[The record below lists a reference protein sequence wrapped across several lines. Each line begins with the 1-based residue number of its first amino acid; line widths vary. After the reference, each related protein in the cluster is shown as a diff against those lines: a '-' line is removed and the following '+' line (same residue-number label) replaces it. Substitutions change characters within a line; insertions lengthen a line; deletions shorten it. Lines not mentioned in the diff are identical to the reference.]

1 MSRSAIRTTRSA
13 WSTSSP
19 SSDPALATTSKQKA
33 VPAATPGG
41 LHPFLLRLMISLSKV
56 LALGV
61 AAAMSIVASGAADA
75 SGNVLAPVPSF
86 GNPLRIPELL
96 EGERGADGV
105 VRFDLNVQAGST
117 QFRDGA
123 ATETWGVNGTYLGPT
138 LRAARGDTVEISVH
152 NGVDE
157 STTMHWHGMNVPARM
172 DGGPYQPID
181 PGETWRPTW
190 VIDQPAAT
198 LWYHP
203 HPHGNTA
210 DHVHRGVAGMFIVD
224 DDRTAALDLPDTY
237 GVDDLPV
244 IIQDRSFDS
253 NNQFVGD
260 GREVGDE
267 VLVNGTSR
275 PYVEVTQQRLRLR
288 LLNASGGSFYELGFD
303 DGRSFQVIGTDGG
316 LLPSPV
322 TLERLSLSPGER
334 AEIVVTFEPGED
346 AVLRDLAGNG
356 GYAHSGDDDDT
367 IDVLQFHAAAD
378 LIPSGATTNRL
389 ADVDRLDPAKT
400 VGTRTFVLTGTQ
412 INGQDMAMDRI
423 DATVVAGTVE
433 IWEVIAEAGAHNF
446 HVHGVQFQVL
456 DIEGAPPP
464 AHLRGWK
471 DTVATPAGSTTRLL
485 VPFGTHTD
493 PDVPYMFHCHKLR
506 HEDLGMM
513 GQFLVVAKGDEAGMP
528 PDGHH
533 HHH

>member
-1 MSRSAIRTTRSA
+1 M
-13 WSTSSP
+13 
-19 SSDPALATTSKQKA
+19 
-33 VPAATPGG
+33 
-41 LHPFLLRLMISLSKV
+41 
-56 LALGV
+56 
-61 AAAMSIVASGAADA
+61 
-75 SGNVLAPVPSF
+75 SF
-86 GNPLRIPELL
+86 GSAAGSPRRHPVDDSAASENPLRIPQLL
-96 EGERGADGV
+96 EGERGDDGI
-105 VRFDLNVQAGST
+105 VRFDLNVQAGAT
-117 QFRDGA
+117 QFLNGA

-138 LRAARGDTVEISVH
+138 LRASHGDHVEISVH

-157 STTMHWHGMNVPARM
+157 ATTMHWHGMNVPASM

-181 PGETWRPTW
+181 PGERWRPTW

-210 DHVHRGVAGMFIVD
+210 QHVHRGVAGLFIVD
-224 DDRTAALDLPDTY
+224 DDQTAALDLPDSY

-244 IIQDRSFDS
+244 IVQDRSFDH

-260 GREVGDE
+260 GREAGDE
-267 VLVNGTSR
+267 LLVNGTYR
-275 PYVEVTQQRLRLR
+275 PYVDVTHQRVRLR

-303 DGRSFQVIGTDGG
+303 DDRSFQVIGTDGG

-322 TLERLSLSPGER
+322 TVERLSLSPGER
-334 AEIVVTFEPGED
+334 AEVIVTFEPGDD
-346 AVLRDLAGNG
+346 AVLRNVAADGSH
-356 GYAHSGDDDDT
+356 AHQGDGDDGA
-367 IDVLQFHAAAD
+367 IDVVQFHAAAD
-378 LIPSGATTNRL
+378 LVPSRPVPSRL
-389 ADVDRLDPAKT
+389 ADVERLDPADAIA
-400 VGTRTFVLTGTQ
+400 TRTFRLTGTQ

-423 DATVVAGTVE
+423 DATVVADTVE

-456 DIEGAPPP
+456 DIDGAPPP

-471 DTVATPAGSTTRLL
+471 DTVVTPAGSTIRLL

-493 PDVPYMFHCHKLR
+493 PDVPYMYHCHKLR

-513 GQFLVVAKGDEAGMP
+513 GQFVVVTDGAADAGTP
-528 PDGHH
+528 PDGDQHH
-533 HHH
+533 

>member
-1 MSRSAIRTTRSA
+1 MTTL
-13 WSTSSP
+13 P
-19 SSDPALATTSKQKA
+19 KALLFGAT
-33 VPAATPGG
+33 AAT
-41 LHPFLLRLMISLSKV
+41 LSFTT
-56 LALGV
+56 AV
-61 AAAMSIVASGAADA
+61 AHAHTASPAHGSAT
-75 SGNVLAPVPSF
+75 F
-86 GNPLRIPELL
+86 ENPLRIPELL
-96 EGERGADGV
+96 DGERGDDGV
-105 VRFDLNVQAGST
+105 VRFDLDVQAGST
-117 QFRDGA
+117 QFRDGP

-138 LRAARGDTVEISVH
+138 LRASRGDVVEISVH

-157 STTMHWHGMNVPARM
+157 ATTMHWHGMNLPARM

-181 PGETWRPTW
+181 PGDTWRPSW
-190 VIDQPAAT
+190 EIDQPAAT

-210 DHVHRGVAGMFIVD
+210 AHIHRGVAGMFIVD
-224 DDRTAALDLPDTY
+224 DENVALHLPDTY

-244 IIQDRSFDS
+244 IIQDRSFDG

-260 GREVGDE
+260 GRELGDE
-267 VLVNGTSR
+267 LLVNGTYR
-275 PYVEVTQQRLRLR
+275 PYVDVTHERIRLR

-322 TLERLSLSPGER
+322 TVERLQLSPGER
-334 AEIVVTFEPGED
+334 AEVVVTFEPDDD
-346 AVLRDLAGNG
+346 AVLRDLAAG
-356 GYAHSGDDDDT
+356 GVHAEEGDGHGGGAV
-367 IDVLQFHAAAD
+367 DVLQFRAAAD
-378 LIPSGATTNRL
+378 LVQSPPAPSEL
-389 ADVDRLDPAKT
+389 VDIDRLDPVDA
-400 VGTRTFVLTGTQ
+400 VATRTFRLTGTQ

-456 DIEGAPPP
+456 DIDGAPPP
-464 AHLRGWK
+464 AHLQGWK
-471 DTVATPAGSTTRLL
+471 DTVVTPDGSTTRLL

-493 PDVPYMFHCHKLR
+493 PDVPYMYHCHKLR

-513 GQFLVVAKGDEAGMP
+513 GQFVVVADGTDGAGTPPGGDQ
-528 PDGHH
+528 HH
-533 HHH
+533 